1 MQTFTR
7 IFLFTLML
15 AVVIPAQSVDIS
27 IGSKSKKVKT
37 VKQDKVTYLS
47 LNDLAAKFSLKL
59 TRSNEN
65 TRFELAA
72 GSKSSVK
79 FTAKNPNAVVVKDK
93 KNKTFK
99 MSRSARKSG
108 NDLLIPVAASRDAFA
123 YAFDEKYS
131 YKFPKDDTIGKE
143 DEKETKKDDK
153 NTKKDDKTTKKDDKT
168 TNKEEDLS
176 DPDAKSGK
184 KSVITKASYDLK
196 SNGLICNFT
205 YTGDAA
211 KIKHSIKED
220 GGKYISIAVENCDI
234 TLKNVNKSFSSGP
247 VKEVKGRVRKGNGE
261 LMIYL
266 TDSYSSYEVKRVK
279 SKKEVQVLVY
289 STSQTSNDPVKK
301 KKDGSLM

>member
-1 MQTFTR
+1 MQTVTR

-15 AVVIPAQSVDIS
+15 AVIIPAQSVDIS

-47 LNDLAAKFSLKL
+47 LNDLASKFSLKL

-65 TRFELAA
+65 TRFELST

-99 MSRSARKSG
+99 MSKSARKSG
-108 NDLLIPVAASRDAFA
+108 NDLLIPVAASRDALA

-143 DEKETKKDDK
+143 DDKETKKDDK
-153 NTKKDDKTTKKDDKT
+153 NTKKDDKNTKKDDKT
-168 TNKEEDLS
+168 TNKEEDLN

-220 GGKYISIAVENCDI
+220 GGKYISISVENCDI

-289 STSQTSNDPVKK
+289 STSQTLNDPVKK

>member
-65 TRFELAA
+65 TRFELST

>member
-131 YKFPKDDTIGKE
+131 YKFPKDDTIGKD

>member
-65 TRFELAA
+65 TRFELSA